1 MRRGIAVL
9 GSTGTIGTYTLQ
21 IVEKNPESFFIVSL
35 AAGTRVQELREQI
48 KKFRPKIVSVSNAS
62 DATLLQ
68 KEFPEIEVGFS
79 DAGIKNCIEQKEVD
93 VVINGIVGFAALVP
107 TMLALQ
113 ANKLIG
119 LANKESLVVAG
130 PLFKKLV
137 AESKSTVIP
146 VDSEHNAIFQLIK
159 NQSREDIDTIVLTAS
174 GGPFLRHPD
183 LDLNE
188 ITPEM
193 AVKHPNWNMGPK
205 ISVDSATLMNKG
217 LELIEA
223 HYLFDFPEEKI
234 EVWVHPQSIV
244 HGAIWFS
251 DNTSIAQLSK
261 PDMKS
266 AIGYAMSY
274 PKRIS
279 SVINKLTLKE
289 MSQLEFLEPDT
300 ERFRCLTLARQALKA
315 GHSHLVVLNAANEIA
330 VAAFLEN
337 KIRFSQIPLIIEN
350 SLEAHSSLPLQTV
363 ADVIQMDSEARLIAH
378 DQLKLI
384 TNNATHIKSNSIGGI
399 SSLPLS

>member
-21 IVEKNPESFFIVSL
+21 VIEKNPEDFFVVSL
-35 AAGTRVQELREQI
+35 AAGSRIIELKEQI
-48 KKFRPKIVSVSNAS
+48 KKFNPKVVSVTSAS
-62 DATLLQ
+62 DALQ
-68 KEFPEIEVGFS
+68 LKKEFPNIEVGFS
-79 DAGIKNCIEQKEVD
+79 DEGIKNCIEQKEVD

-107 TMLALQ
+107 TMLALK
-113 ANKLIG
+113 ADKMIG

-130 PLFKKLV
+130 PLFKNLV
-137 AESKSTVIP
+137 EQSKSSVIP

-159 NQSREDIDTIVLTAS
+159 NQQRKDIESIVLTAS
-174 GGPFLRHPD
+174 GGPFLRHPE
-183 LDLNE
+183 LNLNE

-193 AVKHPNWNMGPK
+193 AIKHPNWSMGPK

-223 HYLFDFPEEKI
+223 HYLFDFPENKI
-234 EVWVHPQSIV
+234 EIWVHPQSIV

-251 DNTSIAQLSK
+251 DNTSLAQLSR

-274 PKRIS
+274 PNRIQN
-279 SVINKLTLKE
+279 VIKKLSLKE
-289 MSQLEFLEPDT
+289 MANLEFIEPDV
-300 ERFRCLTLARQALKA
+300 ERFRCLILAREALKA

-330 VAAFLEN
+330 VAAFLER
-337 KIRFSQIPLIIEN
+337 KIRFSDIPTVIEN
-350 SLEAHSSLPLQTV
+350 SLEAHNSISLQTIS
-363 ADVIQMDSEARLIAH
+363 DVVQMDTEARLIAQ
-378 DQLKLI
+378 DQMQL
-384 TNNATHIKSNSIGGI
+384 SNIFLTTRSI
-399 SSLPLS
+399 SSPNQPSL